1 MTVKT
6 PAQLQAQYQAT
17 LADNAS
23 GDISPADVRNAHV
36 DTTNTWDALK
46 VDNTEDSVA
55 RWNANKLQ
63 GENISTT
70 TPGSGDIWQYDTVTF
85 QWYPTP
91 VKRVSGGLSGFVDNV
106 VITPI
111 VTIDTP
117 VVVNQPTWSLYEFG
131 QFTSPSNGR
140 FTYVGA
146 NTAKF
151 KVWLSVSFFVSS
163 NNRASSIYV
172 GKNGV
177 ALGNSKA
184 SMVTLTGE
192 ASETSTFTIVEL
204 ANNDYLEVFV
214 ENNENTDDI
223 TCEHMHLM
231 FEEVAFL

>member
-23 GDISPADVRNAHV
+23 GDISPEDVRNAHV
-36 DTTNTWDALK
+36 DTTDSWDALK
-46 VDNTEDSVA
+46 VDNTEDATA
-55 RWNANKLQ
+55 RWNADKLQ
-63 GENISTT
+63 GTNISNSS
-70 TPGSGDIWQYDTVTF
+70 PAAGDILQFDGVINEWI
-85 QWYPTP
+85 PIP
-91 VKRVSGGLSGFVDNV
+91 VKKVSGGLSGFVNNA

-111 VTIDTP
+111 AAIDTP
-117 VVVNQPTWSLYEFG
+117 VVVNQPSWSLYEAG

-140 FTYVGA
+140 FDYVGA
-146 NTAKF
+146 ATTKF
-151 KVWLSVSFFVSS
+151 KVWLSVSFFVGS

-172 GKNGV
+172 GKNGSV
-177 ALGNSKA
+177 LGNSKA

-204 ANNDYLEVFV
+204 ATNDYLEVFV

-223 TCEHMHLM
+223 TCEHIHLM
-231 FEEVAFL
+231 FEQIAFL